1 MKVFLCIVLVALVA
15 VNGQS
20 YPNRP
25 SYKPPAYPSPSYPT
39 YPKPSY
45 PSYPKPSYPS
55 ADYAKPA
62 YPQTYETPMPY
73 DFAWEVKD
81 AYTYNN
87 YNHQEAGDDKGYVTG
102 SYSVDLP
109 DGRKQTV
116 AYKADDYTG
125 YVADVKYEGEAKY
138 PENKPAPYK
147 PAAYPEYKPAY
158 SSPTYPKP
166 AYPKPAY
173 KNDYPAPSYPSY
185 RPPSY
190 PSYPAPKYPAR
201 Y

>member
-1 MKVFLCIVLVALVA
+1 
-15 VNGQS
+15 
-20 YPNRP
+20 
-25 SYKPPAYPSPSYPT
+25 
-39 YPKPSY
+39 
-45 PSYPKPSYPS
+45 
-55 ADYAKPA
+55 
-62 YPQTYETPMPY
+62 MPY

-81 AYTYNN
+81 AYTYNI

-158 SSPTYPKP
+158 SPPTYPKP
-166 AYPKPAY
+166 AYPKPGLQERLSSSFLSVVPTSVSSFPIIVFDKIVSNCQMGFAL
-173 KNDYPAPSYPSY
+173 
-185 RPPSY
+185 
-190 PSYPAPKYPAR
+190 
-201 Y
+201 